1 MPAPK
6 KDMKSFLNEFFNP
19 PKFSKTSEEKGVGK
33 KVIKKKVK
41 KKTPVLSPLQVNKL
55 QTLKYYFFKINN
67 LSKTK

>member
-1 MPAPK
+1 MIPENAAEHLEARKMPAPK

-19 PKFSKTSEEKGVGK
+19 PKFSKTNEEKGVGK

-55 QTLKYYFFKINN
+55 DPN
-67 LSKTK
+67 